1 MDGGGPHSHRLLSLV
16 SAPWSLFRPCS
27 LLSLLLL
34 PLAQVASASLTA
46 QFVAGCWRGP
56 QDMPEEQQ
64 SVLLNPGWPSTMR
77 DNMKPTPE
85 QFENFVAVTE
95 ANGARL

>member
-1 MDGGGPHSHRLLSLV
+1 MACSGLCSLVFGLSCSCLLHRWRLL
-16 SAPWSLFRPCS
+16 
-27 LLSLLLL
+27 LSRRVWWVG
-34 PLAQVASASLTA
+34 VA
-46 QFVAGCWRGP
+46 

>member
-1 MDGGGPHSHRLLSLV
+1 MGPTRIAFCLSSLLPGPCSV
-16 SAPWSLFRPCS
+16 SA
-27 LLSLLLL
+27 LSCLSCLL
-34 PLAQVASASLTA
+34 PVASCTGGVSRAHE
-46 QFVAGCWRGP
+46 VGGWRGP

>member
-1 MDGGGPHSHRLLSLV
+1 MAV
-16 SAPWSLFRPCS
+16 SPSPTRMSCSGLCS
-27 LLSLLLL
+27 LLLCTGGLCASR
-34 PLAQVASASLTA
+34 AHDWIVA
-46 QFVAGCWRGP
+46 